1 MRTLICALLIFY
13 TFQGKSQVPVG
24 KWRAHL
30 PYSTGINVE
39 QAGDRTYCLS
49 TGGLFVYS
57 TSDNSATTL
66 TKINGLSD
74 VVISALQF
82 IPEKNT
88 LVIGYENG
96 NIDLIKNNTIY
107 NISDIY
113 RKQLT
118 GNKAINNINFI
129 NGITYLSCG
138 FGIVIL
144 DIDKNE
150 IKDTYFI
157 GLNGTYLDVLEICSD
172 NVNLYAATSTGI
184 YKALE
189 SNENLVNFANWSL
202 ITDIPNYNKNFNHIV
217 FFDNHIITTYSN
229 SAWNKDTAYIYN
241 NSYWAKFDTSMK
253 QINNMIVSGNKLII
267 ISENSFKTYS
277 SFSDLTGAVYYG
289 FSSAGSA
296 PRDAEFSSDG
306 TLWIA
311 DNISGLVWL
320 KPGAYIYEFTSPN
333 GPAQTSAKSVVA
345 TKDEVIIVPGGRDP
359 SWNNLWNSGAIYWFK
374 NQKWTNLSASQV
386 PELETLKSPDICE
399 IAVNPV
405 NSKQVFFGSYGG
417 GVLEFN
423 NGSYTAHFTET
434 NSSLQNIF
442 PGSPYLRIGGI
453 AVDEDE
459 NLWVTCC
466 GVQNSVSVKNKNG
479 TWKGFALGNDMGVS
493 DIGKIICAK
502 NGIKWIILPRGRGL
516 FAFNENETIDNTS
529 DDKKKYVSVMDENGD
544 VIANDIHAIA
554 EDKEGLIWV
563 GTNKG
568 IVFYYNPENVFES
581 TAFYAQQIKIPNENP
596 GQANFLLEAETV
608 TAIAIDGANHKWF
621 GTENGGVFMMSADAT
636 KELLHFTKENSP
648 LLSNSILGIT
658 IEPNSGEVF
667 FATDKGV
674 ISYRS
679 TTTEGEESF
688 HNVYAFPN
696 PVKPGYEGLIAI
708 TGLVTDA
715 DIKISDIAG
724 NVVYQTKAEG
734 GQATWNGRKFSGEK
748 VQTGVYLVFCSNDD
762 GSKTYITKILFI
774 N

>member
-1 MRTLICALLIFY
+1 
-13 TFQGKSQVPVG
+13 
-24 KWRAHL
+24 
-30 PYSTGINVE
+30 
-39 QAGDRTYCLS
+39 
-49 TGGLFVYS
+49 
-57 TSDNSATTL
+57 
-66 TKINGLSD
+66 
-74 VVISALQF
+74 
-82 IPEKNT
+82 
-88 LVIGYENG
+88 
-96 NIDLIKNNTIY
+96 
-107 NISDIY
+107 
-113 RKQLT
+113 
-118 GNKAINNINFI
+118 
-129 NGITYLSCG
+129 
-138 FGIVIL
+138 
-144 DIDKNE
+144 
-150 IKDTYFI
+150 
-157 GLNGTYLDVLEICSD
+157 
-172 NVNLYAATSTGI
+172 
-184 YKALE
+184 
-189 SNENLVNFANWSL
+189 
-202 ITDIPNYNKNFNHIV
+202 
-217 FFDNHIITTYSN
+217 
-229 SAWNKDTAYIYN
+229 
-241 NSYWAKFDTSMK
+241 
-253 QINNMIVSGNKLII
+253 
-267 ISENSFKTYS
+267 
-277 SFSDLTGAVYYG
+277 
-289 FSSAGSA
+289 
-296 PRDAEFSSDG
+296 
-306 TLWIA
+306 
-311 DNISGLVWL
+311 
-320 KPGAYIYEFTSPN
+320 
-333 GPAQTSAKSVVA
+333 
-345 TKDEVIIVPGGRDP
+345 
-359 SWNNLWNSGAIYWFK
+359 
-374 NQKWTNLSASQV
+374 
-386 PELETLKSPDICE
+386 
-399 IAVNPV
+399 
-405 NSKQVFFGSYGG
+405 
-417 GVLEFN
+417 
-423 NGSYTAHFTET
+423 
-434 NSSLQNIF
+434 
-442 PGSPYLRIGGI
+442 
-453 AVDEDE
+453 
-459 NLWVTCC
+459 
-466 GVQNSVSVKNKNG
+466 
-479 TWKGFALGNDMGVS
+479 MGVS